1 VGYAEMRK
9 IAGRFMQEYLEGR
22 KGRKSKKKKHNFI
35 LNSFEF
41 SKQTKRL

>member
-9 IAGRFMQEYLEGR
+9 IAGRVMQEYLEGR
-22 KGRKSKKKKHNFI
+22 KGRKSKKKHNFI